1 MDLQSSPFTLSIV
14 HAIVHLS
21 LIYHFASSCL
31 FPSSFP
37 LYLSHCLLFSF
48 HHESLSVCV
57 EFSKVDRLSSDC
69 GVIILH
75 HKSCSAA
82 FCLLGAGRH
91 RPISATVS
99 EAYTRGDSR
108 LQKACQ
114 HTKLTFS
121 LFLPHSFTQ
130 PLTHPFS
137 FCFCVKIG
145 IYERNSLITGR
156 RKLR

>member
-1 MDLQSSPFTLSIV
+1 MDLLSSQFTLSIV
-14 HAIVHLS
+14 HAIEYLS

-57 EFSKVDRLSSDC
+57 SFSKVDRLSSDC

-82 FCLLGAGRH
+82 SCPLGAGRH

-99 EAYTRGDSR
+99 EACTRRDLR
-108 LQKACQ
+108 LLKSCW

-121 LFLPHSFTQ
+121 LFFLFTY
-130 PLTHPFS
+130 LSTH
-137 FCFCVKIG
+137 K
-145 IYERNSLITGR
+145 LIQCW
-156 RKLR
+156 LLCQNWDF